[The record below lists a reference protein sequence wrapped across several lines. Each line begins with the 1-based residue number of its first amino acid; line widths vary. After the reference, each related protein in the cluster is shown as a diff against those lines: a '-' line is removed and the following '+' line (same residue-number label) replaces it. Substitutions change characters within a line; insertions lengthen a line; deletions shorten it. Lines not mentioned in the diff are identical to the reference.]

1 MINLQIPHKY
11 RLYIYIYIYS
21 LWSVRFL
28 MFFKEVSYVHKDCIY
43 LIKNTEK
50 KSNIVQYFYD
60 LKWLFSILIY
70 FKIKFLSDSKLN
82 IHPLL
87 LQPFLRSL
95 VYKILQKKKKYRRSV
110 AKLKLS
116 HWCHMDCFTDVLT
129 TFLDLG
135 TLQLRCYIWRV
146 WEVSDLI
153 KNILICVPK
162 MNEGL
167 TGLERHEVEPFKTG
181 VMMLN

>member
-28 MFFKEVSYVHKDCIY
+28 MFFKEVSYAHRGCIY

-50 KSNIVQYFYD
+50 NCNIVQYFYD

-70 FKIKFLSDSKLN
+70 FKIKLISDSKLN
-82 IHPLL
+82 IHQLL

-95 VYKILQKKKKYRRSV
+95 VYKILQKKKKKYRRSV
-110 AKLKLS
+110 AKLKKS
-116 HWCHMDCFTDVLT
+116 HWCHMDCFTDVFT

-135 TLQLRCYIWRV
+135 TFQLSCYIWRV

-153 KNILICVPK
+153 KNILICVPR

-167 TGLERHEVEPFKTG
+167 TVWNDMRV
-181 VMMLN
+181 NN